1 MQALHINGNDL
12 TLEAVR
18 EVAQPDVRR
27 PVLLDPDA
35 REAVNRARAVVD
47 TLVANNRISYAIT
60 TGVGKLSDVHI
71 VGDQVRELQ
80 INLVRSHAVGVGEP
94 LSIPDTRAMMLLRA
108 NSLAK
113 GNSGI
118 RGISIDTICEMLNR
132 GVTPMVPS
140 QGSVGA
146 SGDLAP
152 LAHLALA
159 LIGEG
164 ECLDEKGGRIPSAEA
179 LKRAQIKPLVLEA
192 KEAVSLINGTQA
204 MLAIGI
210 LMVLAAETLVDTAD
224 VIGAMACDALKGT
237 NVAFDERIQKARPH
251 AGQIRTAANLRRL
264 LEQSQIRDS
273 HRDCGRVQ
281 DAYSLR
287 CIPQVHGAVR
297 DTLAHCRS
305 VFETETNSA
314 VDNPLVFV
322 KNPKAMDGEGDVLSG
337 GNFHGEPLAFALD
350 FLAIALSALAGISER
365 RLERMVN
372 PALSEGLPPFLAPGA
387 GMNSGFMMPQVTAAA
402 LVSENKV
409 LSHPASVDSIT
420 TSGNKED
427 FVSMGMTAA
436 SKLKRV
442 VENTR
447 NTLAIE
453 AMAAAQAIDFLAPL
467 KTSKPLQQAHAA
479 IRAVCATMEKDR
491 VMYRGFRTHCEFD
504 CERQAG
510 RRSALNILTKI
521 CPLEICHHDH
531 ELAEGKGPATRFSPT
546 PRCLMRS
553 RRERI
558 AVYSHP
564 LSALDSPRFNA
575 SPPRGAPEL
584 SAFSP

>member
-1 MQALHINGNDL
+1 MKALHINGNDL

-18 EVAQPDVRR
+18 EVAQSGARR

-47 TLVANNRISYAIT
+47 ALVANKKISYAIT

-71 VGDQVRELQ
+71 AGDQVRELQ
-80 INLVRSHAVGVGEP
+80 VNLVRSHAVGVGEP
-94 LSIPDTRAMMLLRA
+94 LSISDTRAMMLLRA

-113 GNSGI
+113 GNSGVRAI
-118 RGISIDTICEMLNR
+118 TIDTICEMLNR
-132 GVTPMVPS
+132 GVTPRVPS

-152 LAHLALA
+152 LAHLALV

-164 ECLDEKGGRIPSAEA
+164 ECFDEKGARIASAEA

-204 MLAIGI
+204 MLAIGA
-210 LMVLAAETLVDTAD
+210 LMLLDAETLVDTAD

-237 NVAFDERIQKARPH
+237 NVAFDERIQRARPH
-251 AGQIRTAANLRRL
+251 PGQIRTAANLRRL
-264 LEQSQIRDS
+264 LEQSEIRDS

-281 DAYSLR
+281 DSYSLR

-297 DTLAHCRS
+297 DTLAHCRT
-305 VFETETNSA
+305 VFETEANSA

-322 KNPKAMDGEGDVLSG
+322 KNPKAVDGDGEGEVLSG

-387 GMNSGFMMPQVTAAA
+387 GMNSGFMMAQVTAAA

-409 LSHPASVDSIT
+409 LAHPASVDSIT

-427 FVSMGMTAA
+427 YVSMGMIAA
-436 SKLKRV
+436 NKLKKV

-479 IRAVCATMEKDR
+479 IRAVCATMDRDR
-491 VMYRGFRTHCEFD
+491 VMHQDF
-504 CERQAG
+504 A
-510 RRSALNILTKI
+510 
-521 CPLEICHHDH
+521 
-531 ELAEGKGPATRFSPT
+531 
-546 PRCLMRS
+546 
-553 RRERI
+553 RI
-558 AVYSHP
+558 AE
-564 LSALDSPRFNA
+564 LIA
-575 SPPRGAPEL
+575 SGKVAEVVR
-584 SAFSP
+584 